1 MSREPTT
8 PAGDAAED
16 AEAAEARLP
25 RNLAANVRA
34 LREARGKTQQQLA
47 SRVGLPRATWAHLE
61 GGGANPTLAVLV
73 KVARALGVTLEELV
87 APPRAVLRHYP
98 AAELRTRKR
107 GGVSIR
113 YLLPDPLPG
122 LSLERLALPEGARMT
137 GIPHTAGTR
146 EYLSCERGQVRLSVS
161 GTVIDLAAGDVVVFR
176 GDQRH
181 GYHNPG
187 PGPAVAYSAVLL
199 QPEGP

>member
-1 MSREPTT
+1 MTRDPSEEPE
-8 PAGDAAED
+8 ED
-16 AEAAEARLP
+16 LLP
-25 RNLAANVRA
+25 RHLAANVRA

-47 SRVGLPRATWAHLE
+47 SRVDLPRATWAHIE

-98 AAELRTRKR
+98 ADELRTRRR
-107 GGVSIR
+107 GGVAVR
-113 YLLPDPLPG
+113 DLLPDPLPG
-122 LSLERLALPEGARMT
+122 MSLERLELPDGARMT

-146 EYLSCERGQVRLSVS
+146 EYLACETGRVRLSVS
-161 GTVIDLAAGDVVVFR
+161 GTVIELAPGDVVVFR

-199 QPEGP
+199 EPEGP